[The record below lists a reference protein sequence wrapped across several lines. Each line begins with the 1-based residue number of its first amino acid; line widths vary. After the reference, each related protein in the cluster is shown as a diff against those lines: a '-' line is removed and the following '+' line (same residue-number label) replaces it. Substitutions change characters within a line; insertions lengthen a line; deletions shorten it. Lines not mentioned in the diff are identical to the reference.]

1 VIRCAAVLLSLGCLV
16 GCASQPITSSPLP
29 KTLPESNE
37 IPGKSALRSATALR
51 HDALKNLHAF
61 EASKYHCATVTVIDT
76 DSTDLKG
83 DVLVDERGRL
93 HSGVITDRWVVDA
106 CGTRQVLVLVFQP
119 DGKGGNYVA
128 IAENSK

>member
-1 VIRCAAVLLSLGCLV
+1 VIRYAAVISILGVLV
-16 GCASQPITSSPLP
+16 GCASQPTASPPLP

-37 IPGKSALRSATALR
+37 LPGKSALRSATALR
-51 HDALKNLHAF
+51 HDALKNLHAY
-61 EASKYHCATVTVIDT
+61 EASRYHCTTVTVIDT

-119 DGKGGNYVA
+119 DGKGGDYVA
-128 IAENSK
+128 IAEKSK